1 MNGFEVSPFI
11 WDWLKSQLPGTPE
24 TLSPFMWDL
33 DLENCHRIG
42 GTEHF
47 KCFGNYFSTIF
58 IG

>member
-42 GTEHF
+42 GTEQLIA
-47 KCFGNYFSTIF
+47 G
-58 IG
+58 